1 MKTPLKTIFT
11 ASNLISALRGVMT
24 IPIVYLLLAGE
35 NVTAF
40 WWCIAA
46 AITDWLDGFV
56 ARRTGTV
63 SEWGMIIDPIADKIL
78 VGAVMLVMLYKQI
91 IPGWFASVI
100 IARDVIILGFGWWL
114 KLRHKLVLP
123 SLMSGKIAVTSIAL
137 SGILS
142 LLITSTHPAVSA
154 LMALSTAAMAVSL
167 WQYGKRMYGILR

>member
-1 MKTPLKTIFT
+1 MKTPLKTILT

-24 IPIVYLLLAGE
+24 IPIVLLLLGGE

-46 AITDWLDGFV
+46 AVTDWLDGFV
-56 ARRTGTV
+56 ARRTETV

-91 IPGWFASVI
+91 IPGWFASAI

-123 SLMSGKIAVTSIAL
+123 SLMSGKIAVTAIAF

-142 LLITSTHPAVSA
+142 LLVTPDHPAVVT
-154 LMALSTAAMAVSL
+154 LMALSTGAMAVSL

>member
-1 MKTPLKTIFT
+1 MKTPLKTILT

-24 IPIVYLLLAGE
+24 IPIVLLLLQGE

-46 AITDWLDGFV
+46 AVTDWLDGFV
-56 ARRTGTV
+56 ARRTETV

-78 VGAVMLVMLYKQI
+78 VGAVMLVMLFKAI
-91 IPGWFASVI
+91 IPGWFATAI

-114 KLRHKLVLP
+114 KFRHQLVLP
-123 SLMSGKIAVTSIAL
+123 SLMSGKVAVTGIAF

-142 LLITSTHPAVSA
+142 LLVTSAHPAVIL
-154 LMALSTAAMAVSL
+154 LMALSTIAMAVSL
-167 WQYGKRMYGILR
+167 WHYGKRMYGILR